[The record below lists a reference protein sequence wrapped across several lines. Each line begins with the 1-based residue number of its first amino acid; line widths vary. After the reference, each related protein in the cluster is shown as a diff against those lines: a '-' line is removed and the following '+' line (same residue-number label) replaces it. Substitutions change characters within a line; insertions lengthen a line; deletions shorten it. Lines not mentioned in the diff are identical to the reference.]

1 MVVSRLGRI
10 RWQCRRGK
18 LELDIILQ
26 PFLDQEL
33 SRLSSD
39 DVARFEELLQ
49 LPDDR
54 LLACL
59 TGVEPAPQRC
69 APLVARIRNAAAD

>member
-26 PFLDQEL
+26 PFLDREL
-33 SRLSSD
+33 HRLGAD
-39 DVARFEELLQ
+39 DLALFEELLE

-59 TGVEPAPQRC
+59 TGGEPAPQRFG
-69 APLVARIRNAAAD
+69 PLVVRVRNAATI